1 VPEIFGTLPM
11 TVLVMDKGNRF
22 HSILLEILRL
32 ISTGLRSWS
41 FNTILTKR
49 EYQLRR
55 IVLLGLTTL
64 IAQSN
69 QTIIYPIKIGIKWSD
84 GGGGGG
90 GGGLILGDRQA
101 QGACWDIMM
110 FSSGGTWNLKMLC
123 KCHF

>member
-1 VPEIFGTLPM
+1 MPEIFGTLPM

-22 HSILLEILRL
+22 HPIFLEILRL
-32 ISTGLRSWS
+32 ISIGLRSWS

-69 QTIIYPIKIGIKWSD
+69 QTIIYPIEIGIKWSD
-84 GGGGGG
+84 GG

-101 QGACWDIMM
+101 QGHAGIIICVVVLHHGEINIRHK
-110 FSSGGTWNLKMLC
+110 SI
-123 KCHF
+123 

>member
-1 VPEIFGTLPM
+1 M

-69 QTIIYPIKIGIKWSD
+69 QTIIYPIKVGIKWSD
-84 GGGGGG
+84 GGGGGRPAGGGGG

-101 QGACWDIMM
+101 QGACWD
-110 FSSGGTWNLKMLC
+110 FVLLYHYTTRST
-123 KCHF
+123 HH